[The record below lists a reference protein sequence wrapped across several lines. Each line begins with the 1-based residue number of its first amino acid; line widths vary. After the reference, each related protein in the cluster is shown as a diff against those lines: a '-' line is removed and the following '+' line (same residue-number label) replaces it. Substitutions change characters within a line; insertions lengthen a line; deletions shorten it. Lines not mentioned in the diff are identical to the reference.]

1 LTLDCGAL
9 IVVDDFSDGILLNR
23 WSLCN
28 LMEMVKGQKVGDGE
42 GNQAMVMIYM
52 IFLL

>member
-1 LTLDCGAL
+1 ME
-9 IVVDDFSDGILLNR
+9 VV
-23 WSLCN
+23 
-28 LMEMVKGQKVGDGE
+28 MVKGQKVGDGE